1 MAVTNQSE
9 TVANNKAVLDSVDTK
24 MAGLNVTIV
33 KLDDLVAKRAA
44 LTESVANLKQ
54 EEVGHLRNDDA
65 NEDDAVQNLIQI
77 RAKIDV
83 QTARIASLDNQIKEQ
98 QATVVSIGN
107 DAGNC
112 AHTLFRQLVANR
124 SARAE
129 RIFDDHF
136 RMPFGAP
143 IPKRHFIEDS
153 RLVREIANLSP
164 RFGDHSKPT
173 NDRIEQ
179 LRRFAKEFV
188 PLREHLLAEP
198 DLVLV
203 PVGTPSLS
211 VVDKAA

>member
-1 MAVTNQSE
+1 MPTQTEIAT
-9 TVANNKAVLDSVDTK
+9 NKAVLDSVDAK
-24 MAGLNVTIV
+24 MAALDAAIV
-33 KLDDLVAKRAA
+33 KLDDLVEKRAA
-44 LTESVANLKQ
+44 LTGSVADLKKQ
-54 EEVGHLRNDDA
+54 EAEHLRNESA
-65 NEDDAVQNLIQI
+65 NEDDAVKSLITV
-77 RAKIDV
+77 RGKADV
-83 QTARIASLDNQIKEQ
+83 QEARLNSLSDQIKEQ
-98 QATVVSIGN
+98 RASVVSIGN

-143 IPKRHFIEDS
+143 IAKRHFIEDS
-153 RLVREIANLSP
+153 RLVREVANLSP